1 MSVQPMTKGARS
13 YEMLKKICTG
23 AIFMILVGTP
33 LSTLA
38 QERPAGKWWQLPQVS
53 KELNLKSDEKK
64 ELENLFVENRRKL
77 IELKSDVER
86 ARLDLDVL
94 LDRTPLD
101 EDAIKKQYNLLE
113 RARESLARERF
124 RFLLEVRRMLG
135 PDRFGTLKGM
145 FRQFKVQRRR
155 SPVKLK
161 PKR

>member
-1 MSVQPMTKGARS
+1 MTKGARS